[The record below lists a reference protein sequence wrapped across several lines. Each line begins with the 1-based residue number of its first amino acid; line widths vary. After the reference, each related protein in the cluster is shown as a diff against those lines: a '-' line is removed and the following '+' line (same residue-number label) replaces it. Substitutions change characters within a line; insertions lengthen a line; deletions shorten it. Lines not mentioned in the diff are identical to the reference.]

1 MCKRGRREIPLWQED
16 AVPME
21 TVRWLKQNQDSDG
34 VAGGPEEGRASRS
47 EPSLRKV

>member
-1 MCKRGRREIPLWQED
+1 MCKRARGESPLRQED

-34 VAGGPEEGRASRS
+34 VAGGPERRAG
-47 EPSLRKV
+47 PAG